1 MTKQVT
7 FPQFMKNRFTDEK
20 GNFTEKFQAILF
32 LMRITGVAHLESMID
47 VFNLMLRIKIGTTI
61 IERTTKAEITTNGC
75 IVQVHVGDQVINI
88 TLQDLI
94 DHLCAEIQGFNYL
107 SINQYIHEPLVQWIR
122 VIMTGNDSDWNQVYS
137 THITININGELG
149 FAAPLLIRKS
159 GREIY
164 RECRNWA
171 IREVAVY

>member
-1 MTKQVT
+1 MTKHVT
-7 FPQFMKNRFTDEK
+7 FPRFMENRFTDEK

-32 LMRITGVAHLESMID
+32 LMRITGIAHLESMID

-61 IERTTKAEITTNGC
+61 IEKTTKAEITPDGC

-94 DHLCAEIQGFNYL
+94 DHQCAEIQGFKYL
-107 SINQYIHEPLVQWIR
+107 SINEYIEEPLGYWISE
-122 VIMTGNDSDWNQVYS
+122 IMAGNNSDWNQVYS
-137 THITININGELG
+137 SRISIDIHGELG
-149 FAAPLLIRKS
+149 FAAPVLIRKS

-164 RECRNWA
+164 IECRNWV
-171 IREVAVY
+171 IRKMAVC